1 MPSGSGAGPSWHGFP
16 GGAPLPAH
24 AEGLRRKVGLFA
36 LSTLPVEP
44 PEAFGSARAPP
55 PAPRGSRPP
64 QPDAGLRGAARAR
77 QPAVRASPTSAL
89 WICILLLLL
98 LIIIILDLISLK
110 ESTREGKET
119 FLHPPPPQ
127 DTPDTSERAE
137 G

>member
-98 LIIIILDLISLK
+98 LIIIILFNL
-110 ESTREGKET
+110 STLLFPWVQPRLQSGMGSA
-119 FLHPPPPQ
+119 P
-127 DTPDTSERAE
+127 
-137 G
+137 